1 MPPVRLS
8 LPVPPSS
15 VSLPSLPAR
24 LSLPVPPASESLPA
38 RPLRLLLPLLPV
50 IVLASALP
58 VPLRLLVPVSTSLSS
73 SVASVQVMTDVTV
86 STPPPLV
93 ASMVWS
99 PLAST
104 K

>member
-1 MPPVRLS
+1 MLS
-8 LPVPPSS
+8 LPVLPSRMSLPSPPLS
-15 VSLPSLPAR
+15 VSLPAAPF
-24 LSLPVPPASESLPA
+24 
-38 RPLRLLLPLLPV
+38 RLLLPLLPV

-58 VPLRLLVPVSTSLSS
+58 VPLRLPAPVSTSLSS
-73 SVASVQVMTDVTV
+73 SVPSVQVMTDVTV